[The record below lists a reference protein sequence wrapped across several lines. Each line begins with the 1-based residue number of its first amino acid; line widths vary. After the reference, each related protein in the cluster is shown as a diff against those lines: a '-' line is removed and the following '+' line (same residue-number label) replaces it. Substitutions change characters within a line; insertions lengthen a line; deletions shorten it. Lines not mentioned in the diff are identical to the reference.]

1 MEVMSTSL
9 CQLPGTKCRVQ
20 GEFILVRNEDL
31 FSVEPK
37 VSQSELNEIKPC
49 TLIISLLFDE
59 KRVLLYSQIRFK
71 LFLLYTNGH
80 LLTGV
85 LHIYINEYNA
95 QKSIYVRTRKIFK
108 CMQI

>member
-37 VSQSELNEIKPC
+37 VSQSVGESLMKVNHLNHFP
-49 TLIISLLFDE
+49 
-59 KRVLLYSQIRFK
+59 V
-71 LFLLYTNGH
+71 
-80 LLTGV
+80 V
-85 LHIYINEYNA
+85 
-95 QKSIYVRTRKIFK
+95 
-108 CMQI
+108 